1 MRQFVSDS
9 SRLDP
14 EKDFPEDLSS
24 VDRDDL
30 DILNSRNHRDR
41 DLQYIRDGDVDA
53 ETEGRHHDLREELDR
68 RQVDR
73 DAALRD
79 DAPASED
86 AESAAG

>member
-1 MRQFVSDS
+1 MSYS
-9 SRLDP
+9 SRLNP
-14 EKDFPEDLSS
+14 EKDLPEDLSS
-24 VDRDDL
+24 VDRDEL

-68 RQVDR
+68 RQADHET
-73 DAALRD
+73 ALRS
-79 DAPASED
+79 DAPAASGD